1 MKIKHLKLHLFAL
14 LIICCLI
21 APLLTKT
28 GLAKVIDSDPITDQ
42 RWIISEIYLGDN
54 DYKGAYVELY
64 NNDDHNALGWQD
76 FVINLP
82 FDFDMPP
89 IGDFHSYKPHA
100 YKKLSLG
107 EGWVGWLA
115 KKYIKTMYGDSI
127 FQEIEDALDE
137 QDGYSYQ
144 RCQSDYGDRKRLLSN
159 KFYYGKKT
167 PGKAIKCSDSSVTAT
182 DPNDLPKAG
191 QCTKLHLNEIGA
203 NLSDNQQFVE
213 FVNAGD
219 ETINL
224 SNCHLAISKVKD
236 SVHHKLPDHD
246 LDPGGLYSL
255 NISEH
260 QIPPLSKAS
269 GVIYLI
275 DSDDTTVVSYKRYSN
290 TKPGTSLALDE
301 NGIWKTTFRPTPG
314 EDNVIEE
321 NKACPTGQVRDQKTG
336 KCRKPDP
343 KPGNDQSLKPCPE
356 GYERNPETHRC
367 RKMQSDDDDLPD
379 CPDGYERNPE
389 TNRCRKITTGED
401 EEDDSGGSALL
412 PCRAGYVRNPVTN
425 RCVKVASSS
434 TSSTSSLTPCKE
446 GYKRNP
452 VTNRCV
458 KIADTNSADAKKKL
472 TPCKDGYE
480 RNPETNRCVKK
491 KAVSG
496 GTNSTKTDNAKYPV
510 KTSTDQA
517 KSTSTTTLI
526 IALIATTAVALGI
539 LAWQYRQEIKQAYDK
554 LRHRGT
560 K

>member
-1 MKIKHLKLHLFAL
+1 M
-14 LIICCLI
+14 I

-144 RCQSDYGDRKRLLSN
+144 RCQSDHGDRKRLLSN

-167 PGKAIKCSDSSVTAT
+167 PGKAIKCSDPSVTAT

-213 FVNAGD
+213 LVNTGD

-224 SNCHLAISKVKD
+224 SNCHLAAGKVKD

-246 LDPGGLYSL
+246 LDPGGLYSI

-260 QIPPLSKAS
+260 QIPPLPKAS

-301 NGIWKTTFRPTPG
+301 NGVWKTTFRPTPG

-343 KPGNDQSLKPCPE
+343 KPDNNDQSLKPCPE

-367 RKMQSDDDDLPD
+367 RKVQSDDDDLPD
-379 CPDGYERNPE
+379 CP
-389 TNRCRKITTGED
+389 
-401 EEDDSGGSALL
+401 
-412 PCRAGYVRNPVTN
+412 
-425 RCVKVASSS
+425 
-434 TSSTSSLTPCKE
+434 
-446 GYKRNP
+446 
-452 VTNRCV
+452 
-458 KIADTNSADAKKKL
+458 
-472 TPCKDGYE
+472 DGYE

-496 GTNSTKTDNAKYPV
+496 GTNSAKTDNAKYPV
-510 KTSTDQA
+510 KASTDQA